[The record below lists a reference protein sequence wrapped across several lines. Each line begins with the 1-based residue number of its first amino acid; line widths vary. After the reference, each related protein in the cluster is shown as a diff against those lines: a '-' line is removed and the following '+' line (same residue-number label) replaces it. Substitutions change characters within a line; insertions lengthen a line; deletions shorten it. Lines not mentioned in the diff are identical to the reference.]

1 MFNDLKLIKKF
12 LFLIIIIFYYNII
25 NWQLD
30 YIISYLTQFYIYLK
44 V

>member
-30 YIISYLTQFYIYLK
+30 YIISYLTQSYIYLK